1 MSSSDSRESQSSP
14 ATSESQETKQIR
26 NVQKPSIKTATSLLF
41 SAFKKSKQN
50 KNALMQSSASSQDI
64 MNIDESSSSSFS
76 PSVLAVAED
85 SASSITTTTISL
97 ATMTEKPSTNTTFS
111 DVVSLNEENSSKSIY
126 VEEENL
132 AHSKTE
138 IKSKKEPKAKVNKSK
153 RPSKLIESRQF
164 SSISSYE
171 SCQQT
176 PSYSIEQQNELS
188 FVSSDDAFYSAVK
201 KVDSNNNLLETT
213 IQSEEN
219 LRKSST
225 STIRSICKLTDE
237 KLNAK
242 PVVLIE
248 KLSDAEYKS
257 ALEREGK
264 LLMFF
269 KIDTI

>member
-1 MSSSDSRESQSSP
+1 M
-14 ATSESQETKQIR
+14 
-26 NVQKPSIKTATSLLF
+26 
-41 SAFKKSKQN
+41 
-50 KNALMQSSASSQDI
+50 
-64 MNIDESSSSSFS
+64 
-76 PSVLAVAED
+76 
-85 SASSITTTTISL
+85 
-97 ATMTEKPSTNTTFS
+97 NTTFS
-111 DVVSLNEENSSKSIY
+111 DVVSLNEENSCKSIY
-126 VEEENL
+126 VQEENL

-138 IKSKKEPKAKVNKSK
+138 TKSKKEPKAKVNKSK

-188 FVSSDDAFYSAVK
+188 FVSSDDAFYSGVK
-201 KVDSNNNLLETT
+201 KVDSNNNLLLETT

-225 STIRSICKLTDE
+225 STIRSVCKLTDE

-264 LLMFF
+264 LFDVL
-269 KIDTI
+269 